1 MLSSKALG
9 QIKSAETFEKIEKRL
24 REELKFKR
32 EYTDRDIELIA
43 GKIWRDIEKEA
54 AQGVKEVLV
63 TEQIEGEIFGV
74 YNDGPAFIRDFK
86 SNVIKTLMN
95 FPAVSKAKLEKGKA
109 FFTGESDFLETNQV
123 YELEGELGEISQIIL
138 NKENAESHQTGMV
151 AKLKKKV

>member
-74 YNDGPAFIRDFK
+74 YNDGRL
-86 SNVIKTLMN
+86 S
-95 FPAVSKAKLEKGKA
+95 
-109 FFTGESDFLETNQV
+109 
-123 YELEGELGEISQIIL
+123 YEIL
-138 NKENAESHQTGMV
+138 
-151 AKLKKKV
+151 KVMLSRH